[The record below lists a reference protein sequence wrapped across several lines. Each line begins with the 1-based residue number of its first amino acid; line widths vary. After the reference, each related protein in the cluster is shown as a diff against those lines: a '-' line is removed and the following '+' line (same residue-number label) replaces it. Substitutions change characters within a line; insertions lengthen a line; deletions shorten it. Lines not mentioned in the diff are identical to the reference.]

1 MTGRHR
7 IVAAL
12 VIACNAPQPVH
23 HRTAVH
29 GMLLFGDRAHYLS
42 HLPLFH
48 APHDYQVIIAA
59 DLPAQLTDDTYYTFV
74 PTPFALPDFI
84 AAPFHLRGD
93 VVRGH
98 FERGGTTIA
107 RDVEVVPRVIY
118 AHQLVAGGRSDAR
131 YLMFGTPGEQYLVH
145 LIGGPPDFDQVVA
158 VAGGDLDAS
167 ALHDGVQVT
176 APGPLVAGATVTVVR
191 ADGHAM
197 TLAIRREIYRETG
210 DLAE

>member
-1 MTGRHR
+1 MTGRHG

-12 VIACNAPQPVH
+12 VIGCNAPQPVH

-29 GMLLFGDRAHYLS
+29 GMLLFGDHAHYLS

-59 DLPAQLTDDTYYTFV
+59 DMPAQLANDTYYTFV

-84 AAPFHLRGD
+84 ASPFHLRGD
-93 VVRGH
+93 IVRGH

-107 RDVEVVPRVIY
+107 RDVEVAPRVIY
-118 AHQLVAGGRSDAR
+118 AHQLVAGGHSGAR

-158 VAGGDLDAS
+158 VDGGDLDAS
-167 ALHDGVQVT
+167 ALHDGVEIT
-176 APGPLVAGATVTVVR
+176 APPLVAGATVTVVR
-191 ADGHAM
+191 ADGRAM
-197 TLAIRREIYRETG
+197 TLAIGREIYRETG